1 MSKKMGMIIMFA
13 MLIVVLAS
21 GCTQQGNQDQSNTS
35 APQNEVKNPVSNE
48 TAAIKI
54 LATQNGPATAHKGQ
68 NVTINYNVTNNGT
81 QSVYNVKVHDQ
92 NFDKTLGTIKPG
104 ENKKFQHSLY
114 IPTDEQVK
122 ADFGSD
128 ATVSNPFVV
137 GGFGVSFQDANGSK
151 HSVTASSLEI
161 KLI

>member
-81 QSVYNVKVHDQ
+81 QSVYNVKIHDQ
-92 NFDKTLGTIKPG
+92 NFRNHKTRRK
-104 ENKKFQHSLY
+104 
-114 IPTDEQVK
+114 
-122 ADFGSD
+122 
-128 ATVSNPFVV
+128 
-137 GGFGVSFQDANGSK
+137 
-151 HSVTASSLEI
+151 
-161 KLI
+161 